1 MKISREIAC
10 WVVSFAAAL
19 PLAAQEEGGAGA
31 PAPAVEQPAAPAG
44 PAATPTPAASE
55 IAPAVAAPEAAAP
68 AAEPPVMRVVVF
80 LPEQIDAV
88 WFWYYYTDQRQHLVQ
103 TAVEQALL
111 RNGVEIVDL
120 GMAGGFDAPGSLAEV
135 TDTRGALQ
143 KAAALG
149 ATHAIIGQASATM
162 ASQGVAYNVNVFRS
176 QAEITARLVRVR
188 DARVLAVESAS
199 GPGSGQAQ
207 RTAGQAALKEAGQQI
222 ARKLAAAIRIA
233 AAAP

>member
-1 MKISREIAC
+1 MKISRWIGC
-10 WVVSFAAAL
+10 WVVSLAAAL
-19 PLAAQEEGGAGA
+19 PLAAQEEGGAEA
-31 PAPAVEQPAAPAG
+31 PAPAVEQPAAPAA
-44 PAATPTPAASE
+44 PAAAQAPAAP
-55 IAPAVAAPEAAAP
+55 ATATAVAAPEAA
-68 AAEPPVMRVVVF
+68 PPVMRVVVF

-149 ATHAIIGQASATM
+149 ATHAIIGQATATM

-188 DARVLAVESAS
+188 DARVLAVESAG

-222 ARKLAAAIRIA
+222 ARKLAAAVRGA
-233 AAAP
+233 AASP